1 MGRRSA
7 GPGPRPDG
15 RSDVIQPHATDP
27 HALLSSAAC
36 VLFDFDGPMCR
47 LFAGHSAEGVAQRL
61 SGRLAALGRET
72 APVAASVRDADPL
85 GVLLAVR
92 KHYPQDRALMA
103 VLDEQ
108 LTEEEVVAAGR
119 ATPTPGAAELIRAL
133 EAAGTRLA
141 VTTNNSPA
149 AVASY
154 LARDGLGQFFDGH
167 IHGRRPDPALLKPD
181 PDCLHRALESTG
193 VAAADALMIGDSAAD
208 WLAASK
214 AGVPFLGYAENAWKY
229 RELREV
235 GAEVSVSTLEG
246 LARAAGSPR
255 ERNTSSARTATASVR
270 REITRPETTE

>member
-1 MGRRSA
+1 M
-7 GPGPRPDG
+7 
-15 RSDVIQPHATDP
+15 IQPHATDP

-141 VTTNNSPA
+141 VTTNNSLA

-214 AGVPFLGYAENAWKY
+214 AGVPFLGYAENAWKH
-229 RELREV
+229 RKLREV

-270 REITRPETTE
+270 CENTRPETTE

>member
-1 MGRRSA
+1 M
-7 GPGPRPDG
+7 
-15 RSDVIQPHATDP
+15 IQPHATDP

-61 SGRLAALGRET
+61 SGRLAAFDDD
-72 APVAASVRDADPL
+72 PVSVSVAASVRDADPI

-92 KHYPQDRALMA
+92 KHRPDDRVLMA

-119 ATPTPGAAELIRAL
+119 ATPTPGAAELVRAL
-133 EAAGTRLA
+133 AGAGTRLA

-149 AVASY
+149 AVTSY
-154 LARDGLGQFFDGH
+154 LAREGLGPLFDGH
-167 IHGRRPDPALLKPD
+167 IHGRSPDPALLKPD
-181 PDCLHRALESTG
+181 PDCLYRALRTTG
-193 VAAADALMIGDSAAD
+193 VDAGDALMIGDSPAD
-208 WLAASK
+208 WLAANK
-214 AGVPFLGYAENAWKY
+214 AGIPFLGYAENARKY
-229 RELREV
+229 RELRDA

-255 ERNTSSARTATASVR
+255 ERNTSVARTAAASVR
-270 REITRPETTE
+270 CEITRPETTE